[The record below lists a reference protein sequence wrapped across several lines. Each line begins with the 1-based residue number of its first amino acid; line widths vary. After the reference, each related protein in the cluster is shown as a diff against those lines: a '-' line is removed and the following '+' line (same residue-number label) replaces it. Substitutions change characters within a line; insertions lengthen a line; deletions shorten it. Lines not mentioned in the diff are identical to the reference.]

1 LFLGIIGNNLG
12 RQYQERIM
20 DIFLP
25 EGFEAGRARAP
36 MSRPASSRKLSV
48 EAEGVHY
55 PVLRRWATGFAAAA
69 DSAPVLKGVVS
80 LYDGSEYLHQCLI
93 TGHEGVEDQQVYS
106 FRRAA
111 EIDHA
116 AQVDAT

>member
-1 LFLGIIGNNLG
+1 
-12 RQYQERIM
+12 M

-36 MSRPASSRKLSV
+36 MSRPASARKLSV